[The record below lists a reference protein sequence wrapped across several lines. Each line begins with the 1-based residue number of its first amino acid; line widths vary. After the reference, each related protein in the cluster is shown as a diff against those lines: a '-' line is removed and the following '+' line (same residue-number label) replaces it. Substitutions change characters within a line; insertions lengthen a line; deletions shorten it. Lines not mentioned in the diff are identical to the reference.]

1 MRHNKSWHRRGG
13 ALLLGGVLALW
24 TLVPVYNILLIALR
38 DDAEEFSRTLWPR
51 QPSFE
56 GFAAIWEQDHWYLE
70 HFWRQ
75 FGNSIY
81 IGFSTMVL
89 TVALSS
95 LASFAVG
102 RLRQPRG
109 PLLGLLSLLIYAVP
123 PSLLVIPFT
132 RLMAIYG
139 LTNSLW
145 AVIAAQVVF
154 ATPFAIL
161 IVHKYSMLI
170 PMDLDDAARID
181 GAGPLRIYLW
191 IYVPLAAPALAA
203 VATFALLLAWNDYQ
217 YQFLLLSST
226 RSTTVAVALDQFFDS
241 DEAPWNY
248 MMSIALVYALP
259 PIAVYYALR
268 RYVIRGLT
276 MGGVK
281 E

>member
-1 MRHNKSWHRRGG
+1 MPRNSP
-13 ALLLGGVLALW
+13 A
-24 TLVPVYNILLIALR
+24 
-38 DDAEEFSRTLWPR
+38 LWPR
-51 QPSFE
+51 QPSFG
-56 GFAAIWEQDHWYLE
+56 GFAAIWEQEHWYLE

-95 LASFAVG
+95 LASFAIG
-102 RLRQPRG
+102 RLRPPRG
-109 PLLGLLSLLIYAVP
+109 PLLGLLSLLIYDVP
-123 PSLLVIPFT
+123 SSLLVIPFT
-132 RLMAIYG
+132 RLMANYG

-161 IVHKYSMLI
+161 IVHKYSKLI

-203 VATFALLLAWNDYQ
+203 VATFALLLAWDDYQ
-217 YQFLLLSST
+217 YQFLL
-226 RSTTVAVALDQFFDS
+226 F
-241 DEAPWNY
+241 
-248 MMSIALVYALP
+248 
-259 PIAVYYALR
+259 
-268 RYVIRGLT
+268 
-276 MGGVK
+276 
-281 E
+281 

>member
-13 ALLLGGVLALW
+13 ALLVGGVLALW

-95 LASFAVG
+95 LASFAIG
-102 RLRQPRG
+102 RLRPPRG
-109 PLLGLLSLLIYAVP
+109 PLLGLSSLLIYAVP

-268 RYVIRGLT
+268 RYMIRGLT
-276 MGGVK
+276 MGCR
-281 E
+281 

>member
-1 MRHNKSWHRRGG
+1 MRRNKSWHRRGG
-13 ALLLGGVLALW
+13 ALLLGSVLALW
-24 TLVPVYNILLIALR
+24 TLVPIYNLLLIALR
-38 DDAEEFSRTLWPR
+38 DDAEEFSRTLWPS

-70 HFWRQ
+70 YFWRL
-75 FGNSIY
+75 FGDSIY

-95 LASFAVG
+95 LASFAIG
-102 RLRQPRG
+102 RLRPPRG

-132 RLMAIYG
+132 HLMAMYG
-139 LTNSLW
+139 LTNTLW

-217 YQFLLLSST
+217 YQFLLLSSA

-248 MMSIALVYALP
+248 MMATAIIYALP
-259 PIAVYYALR
+259 PIATYYAFR
-268 RYVIRGLT
+268 RKMSSGLT

-281 E
+281 G

>member
-1 MRHNKSWHRRGG
+1 MRRNKSWHRRGG

-24 TLVPVYNILLIALR
+24 TLVPIYNLLLIALR
-38 DDAEEFSRTLWPR
+38 DDAEEFSRTLWPS

-56 GFAAIWEQDHWYLE
+56 GFTAIWEQDHWYLE

-75 FGNSIY
+75 FGNSIF
-81 IGFSTMVL
+81 IGFSTMVS

-95 LASFAVG
+95 LASFAMA
-102 RLRQPRG
+102 RLRPPRG

-132 RLMAIYG
+132 RLMANYG

-145 AVIAAQVVF
+145 PVIAAQVVF

-161 IVHKYSMLI
+161 IVHKYSKLI

-248 MMSIALVYALP
+248 MMSIALIYALP

-268 RYVIRGLT
+268 RYMIRGLT